1 MPTKNLPP
9 LLFLSAMCL
18 PVAFAQVPLPE
29 LRIEPTA
36 GGSFFYLKNAYTQPL
51 TAYLIELVDYPGS
64 SFAMWQ
70 DEIPGHPILPGEEKT
85 IKVANMTVG
94 AVPDYVKVRAAVYA
108 DGSTA
113 GIPAKLTQLIER
125 RRYTLETTR
134 ELIRRIEK
142 ASGKDD
148 VIANLKQWD
157 ESLQP
162 QGKPNRNSQ
171 TYINH
176 EAGRMLI
183 GYTISRLQSA
193 TPQQVLVSLKLSEQL
208 LANSKPAL

>member
-1 MPTKNLPP
+1 MPTKNFPA
-9 LLFLSAMCL
+9 LLFLGTICL
-18 PVAFAQVPLPE
+18 PIAFAQAPLPD
-29 LRIEPTA
+29 LRIEPTG
-36 GGSFFYLKNAYTQPL
+36 GGSFFYVKNTHTQPL
-51 TAYLIELVDYPGS
+51 TAWLIELVDYPGS

-70 DEIPGHPILPGEEKT
+70 DEITGHPIMPGEEKT

-94 AVPDYVKVRAAVYA
+94 AVPDYVKMRAAIYA

-134 ELIRRIEK
+134 ELIRRVEK
-142 ASGKDD
+142 ATGKDD
-148 VIANLKQWD
+148 LIANLKQWD

-171 TYINH
+171 AYINQ
-176 EAGRMLI
+176 EAGRGLI
-183 GYTISRLQSA
+183 GYTVSRLQSS
-193 TPQQVLVSLKLSEQL
+193 TPQQVLAGLKLSEQL
-208 LANSKPAL
+208 LTNSKPAL

>member
-1 MPTKNLPP
+1 MPTKNFSA
-9 LLFLSAMCL
+9 LLFLGTFCL
-18 PVAFAQVPLPE
+18 PIAFAQAPLPE
-29 LRIEPTA
+29 LRIEPTG
-36 GGSFFYLKNAYTQPL
+36 GGSFFYLKNAYSQPL

-70 DEIPGHPILPGEEKT
+70 DEIPGHPIMPGEEKT

-113 GIPAKLTQLIER
+113 GIPSKVTQLIER
-125 RRYTLETTR
+125 RRYALETTR
-134 ELIRRIEK
+134 EMIRRFEK
-142 ASGKDD
+142 AGGKDD
-148 VIANLKQWD
+148 LIANLKQWD

-162 QGKPNRNSQ
+162 EGKPNPNSQ
-171 TYINH
+171 TFINQQ
-176 EAGRMLI
+176 AGRMLI
-183 GYTISRLQSA
+183 RSIVSKLQSD
-193 TPQQVLVSLKLSEQL
+193 TPQQVLVGLKLSEQL